1 MPDAGAIDES
11 LIREFEA
18 AWSVQSCIE
27 DFLPADRAESC
38 IPTLV
43 ELVAVDME
51 FRWKHVESI
60 PRPLVEEYLQRFP
73 SLQDPDSIEQLVE
86 AEFSVRRK
94 CKEQPDTAEYLD
106 RFPEFEA
113 QLASLDAKY
122 PLSSSA
128 TPAPTIVGYTLH
140 QKIGE
145 GGMGAV
151 YFADQLEPVQR
162 QVAVKV
168 IRRGMD
174 SAEVI
179 ARFEAERQA
188 LAMMD
193 HQNIARI
200 YGAGTTD
207 DGQPFFAMGY
217 VDGISITDYCRE
229 KRLNIQARLHL
240 FCDVCSAIQH
250 AHQKGILHRDL
261 KPSNVLIAEE
271 DGGPVVKVIDFGL
284 AKALDSTEQLTDKTM
299 QTHAGQVLGTLKY
312 MSPEQAALQQ
322 QDVDTRAD
330 VFALGVMLY
339 ELLVGQTPIDDA
351 SIHQQG
357 VLAALEFVRDHEAAP
372 PSNRLAQDDEVSRVA
387 SAERQTSTT
396 ALRQL
401 LCGDLDWIVMRAIE
415 NDRDQRFDSASTLGD
430 DVRRFL
436 NDEPVVARPPSTIYR
451 LQKFTKKNRV
461 LVAAGLATFAILVFG
476 IAGTTWQA
484 LRAMAA
490 EEKATGQTK
499 IAIQKA
505 DESERRRI
513 EADELRVQEAAARQR
528 EAAEAARVRKILNF
542 VINSYDAADPMKG
555 ARSDMLARDVLVQA
569 LEDVETHI
577 SGDPL
582 SQAELY
588 YALASSLNGLGDY
601 SSAIRGAQLAK
612 TRFAECPEADYEKHI
627 ESNNLLAEALLGRG
641 DAYRA
646 WDCYTNSLMLIRGK
660 TGGRSQRQNTGTA
673 AANNVMVDSLIGIAR
688 ATVAPSSGMQEF
700 AQNSAKTAVAAA
712 RRQFGENHPKTLEA
726 TSVLAESLMQAN
738 LQQQAIELYQQILQ
752 QRRNKLGDSHPDTV
766 AVMVQLSD
774 VFLTV
779 NRPDEAIEIC
789 QDAVALLQES
799 LGPSH
804 PRTSEATCQLARA
817 HGTAGQW
824 ETGRMLLD
832 DVRERFHAS
841 HPAYRRAARSYAVK
855 YLSSSNDAKQVLEL
869 YDGSDVDIAWTHI
882 TLGQSAAAAESLTAW
897 ARREPVG
904 ENQRRI
910 LKRQVSMLMWAR
922 NTRAI
927 ADVVAREKQ
936 LRSLDAVP
944 QSEEF
949 LFRLAGIQV
958 MYSKGDFEQAQV
970 SLQSILDG
978 DVVEPLEF
986 APDLAAI
993 SDGLSLSNAGDQLS
1007 TVDRA
1012 WCQSL
1017 LALCQAELTMN
1028 TADAKNSAVSAFERL
1043 EKRMA
1048 LMPEYVRWCVVRA
1061 CEHIVRI
1068 CELQENSTEAEEWRS
1083 RLSIIE
1089 SRRRQLSL
1097 DDTWH
1102 DSLFDFQAGAANG
1115 DDAY

>member
-1 MPDAGAIDES
+1 MPDAGDIDES

-51 FRWKHVESI
+51 FRWKHVQSI

-73 SLQDPDSIEQLVE
+73 SLQDPNSIEQLVE

-94 CKEQPDTAEYLD
+94 CREQPATAEYLN
-106 RFPEFEA
+106 RFPQFET

-128 TPAPTIVGYTLH
+128 TSAPTIVGYTLH

-151 YFADQLEPVQR
+151 YLADQLEPVQR

-200 YGAGTTD
+200 YDAGTTD
-207 DGQPFFAMGY
+207 DGQPFFAMGH

-229 KRLNIQARLHL
+229 KRLNIQERLHL

-284 AKALDSTEQLTDKTM
+284 AKALDSTERLTDKTM

-401 LCGDLDWIVMRAIE
+401 LRGDLDWIVMRAIE

-461 LVAAGLATFAILVFG
+461 LVAAGLATFAVLVFG

-499 IAIQKA
+499 IAIQEA

-569 LEDVETHI
+569 LEDVETNV

-612 TRFAECPEADYEKHI
+612 MRFAECPEAVPESHI
-627 ESNNLLAEALLGRG
+627 EANNLLAEALLGKG

-646 WDCYTNSLMLIRGK
+646 WDCYTNSLMLIRRK
-660 TGGRSQRQNTGTA
+660 TAGRSKRKGEA
-673 AANNVMVDSLIGIAR
+673 ATVDNVMVDSLIGIAR

-700 AQNSAKTAVAAA
+700 ARSSARTAVQAA
-712 RRQFGENHPKTLEA
+712 REQFGENHPKTFEA

-738 LQQQAIELYQQILQ
+738 QHQQAIELYQQILQ
-752 QRRNKLGDSHPDTV
+752 QRKNMVGESHPDTI

-774 VFLTV
+774 VFLAV
-779 NRPDEAIEIC
+779 NRSDEAINIC
-789 QDAVALLQES
+789 SDAVRLLQQS
-799 LGPSH
+799 LGASH
-804 PRTSEATCQLARA
+804 PRTSEATCQLARS
-817 HGTAGQW
+817 HGDVGQW
-824 ETGRMLLD
+824 DTGRMLLD

-841 HPAYRRAARSYAVK
+841 HPAYRRAARDYAK
-855 YLSSSNDAKQVLEL
+855 RYLSVSSGVSETLAL
-869 YDGSDVDIAWTHI
+869 YKGSDVDIAWTHI
-882 TLGQSAAAAESLTAW
+882 ATENPSAAAEALAAW
-897 ARREPVG
+897 AQREPVR
-904 ENQRRI
+904 ENQRSI
-910 LKRQVSMLMWAR
+910 LKRQISMLMWADD
-922 NTRAI
+922 TEAI
-927 ADVVAREKQ
+927 TEVIAQEKQ
-936 LRSLDAVP
+936 LRLLDAVP

-949 LFRLAGIQV
+949 LFSLAAIHVLIANGEF
-958 MYSKGDFEQAQV
+958 KTAQA
-970 SLQSILDG
+970 STQSILDG
-978 DVVEPLEF
+978 EIIAYES
-986 APDLAAI
+986 APDLAAL
-993 SDGLSLSNAGDQLS
+993 SGGLTLPNAEPCLT

-1012 WCQSL
+1012 WCESM

-1028 TADAKNSAVSAFERL
+1028 VPSAKDSAVEAFEQL
-1043 EKRMA
+1043 EKRTA
-1048 LMPEYVRWCVVRA
+1048 QMPEYIRWIVGRA

-1068 CELQENSTEAEEWRS
+1068 CELQENRKEAEQWRS
-1083 RLSIIE
+1083 RLKGLE
-1089 SRRRQLSL
+1089 SNRRQLSL
-1097 DDTWH
+1097 NDTWH
-1102 DSLFDFQAGAANG
+1102 DSLFDFQAGAAN
-1115 DDAY
+1115 DDNAY